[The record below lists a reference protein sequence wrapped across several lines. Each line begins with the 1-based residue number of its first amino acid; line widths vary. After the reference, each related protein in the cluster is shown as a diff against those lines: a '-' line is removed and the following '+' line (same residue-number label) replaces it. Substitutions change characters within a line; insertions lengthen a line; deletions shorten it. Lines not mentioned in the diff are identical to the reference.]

1 MENKNVRYAANA
13 TDKLSDTVNQ
23 AADTGSDAIEAA
35 RDYADKSLGYA
46 GDLGDRLSDFA
57 RRDPWL
63 TVFGAFA
70 IGYVAAHFFRR
81 SR

>member
-1 MENKNVRYAANA
+1 MSDIPRNA
-13 TDKLSDTVNQ
+13 TDKISETLNK
-23 AADTGSDAIEAA
+23 AADTGGDAIEAA

-46 GDLGDRLSDFA
+46 GDLGDQLSDFA

-63 TVFGAFA
+63 AMIGALA

>member
-1 MENKNVRYAANA
+1 MSDTPRNA
-13 TDKLSDTVNQ
+13 TDKISDTLNK

-35 RDYADKSLGYA
+35 RDYADRGLGYA
-46 GDLGDRLSDFA
+46 GDLGDQLGDFA

-63 TVFGAFA
+63 AMFGALV

>member
-1 MENKNVRYAANA
+1 MSDTPRNT
-13 TDKLSDTVNQ
+13 TDKISDTVNK
-23 AADTGSDAIEAA
+23 AADTTGDAIEAA
-35 RDYADKSLGYA
+35 RGYADKSLSYA
-46 GDLGDRLSDFA
+46 GDLGDQLSDFA

-63 TVFGAFA
+63 AVIGAFT